1 MKNNKIK
8 NGGKILATGGF
19 GCIFSPALKCNGTK
33 KRRKNNVSKLMTTK
47 YAQQEYNT
55 ISKLNT
61 VLNKIPNYD
70 NYFLI
75 NNFTLCKPSK
85 LSNSDLTN
93 FNKCETLKKHNIT
106 KKNINSSLDKV
117 LSLNMPYGGVTIDSF
132 IMKNKSYEKLLIMN
146 DKLIKLLING
156 ILLMNKMNIYHNDIK
171 DSNILIDYNNKE
183 NVKVRLIDWGLT
195 VHYVPFENK
204 IFPKNWRN
212 RPLQFNVPFSVVLF
226 TDMFY
231 DSYSNF
237 LKEHEITSNN
247 QNIKILLT
255 TQKKELILFVKNYM
269 KNWMKERGLGHY
281 KYINKIMYM
290 LFYHEITSITHK
302 ADVVNIKNTQVEHD
316 QKKYI
321 EKHYTSKFINNY
333 LVEILLNFTSFRSD
347 GTLNLREYL
356 DNIFIKI
363 IDVFGFTV
371 SYFPLYE
378 LLFENYNVLNEN
390 QMLLFD
396 NLKKIFLEYLYN
408 PRIQP
413 INIDNLVNNLKN
425 INKIIDL

>member
-33 KRRKNNVSKLMTTK
+33 KTRKNTITK

-61 VLNKIPNYD
+61 ILNKIPDYD

-75 NNFTLCKPSK
+75 NNFSLCKPSK

-93 FNKCETLKKHNIT
+93 FNKCETLKKHKIT
-106 KKNINSSLDKV
+106 KKNINTSLDKV
-117 LSLNMPYGGVTIDSF
+117 LALNMPYGGVTIDSF

-146 DKLIKLLING
+146 DKLIKLLISG
-156 ILLMNKMNIYHNDIK
+156 ILPMNKMNIYHNDIK
-171 DSNILIDYNNKE
+171 DSNILIDYTNKD

-195 VHYVPFENK
+195 VHYIPFENK

-237 LKEHEITSNN
+237 LKEHEISSNN
-247 QNIKILLT
+247 QNVNILLT
-255 TQKKELILFVKNYM
+255 TKKKELILFVKNYV
-269 KNWMKERGLGHY
+269 KNWIKERGLGHY

-363 IDVFGFTV
+363 VDVFGFTV

-408 PRIQP
+408 PRVQP

-425 INKIIDL
+425 INKIIGL

>member
-33 KRRKNNVSKLMTTK
+33 KRRKNTITKLMTSK

-61 VLNKIPNYD
+61 ILNKIPDYD

-75 NNFTLCKPSK
+75 NNFSLCKPSK

-93 FNKCETLKKHNIT
+93 FNKCETLKKHKIT

-117 LSLNMPYGGVTIDSF
+117 LALNMPYGGVTIDSF

-156 ILLMNKMNIYHNDIK
+156 ILPMNKMNIYHNDIK
-171 DSNILIDYNNKE
+171 DSNILIDYTNKD

-195 VHYVPFENK
+195 VHYIPFENK

-247 QNIKILLT
+247 QNVNILLT
-255 TQKKELILFVKNYM
+255 TKKKELMLFVKNYV
-269 KNWMKERGLGHY
+269 KNWIKERGLGHY

-363 IDVFGFTV
+363 VDVFGFTV

-408 PRIQP
+408 PRVQP

-425 INKIIDL
+425 INKIIGL

>member
-33 KRRKNNVSKLMTTK
+33 KRRKNTITKLMTSK

-61 VLNKIPNYD
+61 ILNKIPDYD

-75 NNFTLCKPSK
+75 NNFSLCKPSK
-85 LSNSDLTN
+85 LSNSDLIN
-93 FNKCETLKKHNIT
+93 FNKCETLKKHKIT

-117 LSLNMPYGGVTIDSF
+117 LALNMPYGGVTIDSF

-156 ILLMNKMNIYHNDIK
+156 ILPMNKMNIFHNDIK
-171 DSNILIDYNNKE
+171 DSNILIDYTNKD

-237 LKEHEITSNN
+237 LKEHEITSKN
-247 QNIKILLT
+247 QNINILLT
-255 TQKKELILFVKNYM
+255 TQKKELILFAKNYVKN
-269 KNWMKERGLGHY
+269 WIKERGLGHY

-363 IDVFGFTV
+363 VDVFGFTV

-425 INKIIDL
+425 INKIIGL